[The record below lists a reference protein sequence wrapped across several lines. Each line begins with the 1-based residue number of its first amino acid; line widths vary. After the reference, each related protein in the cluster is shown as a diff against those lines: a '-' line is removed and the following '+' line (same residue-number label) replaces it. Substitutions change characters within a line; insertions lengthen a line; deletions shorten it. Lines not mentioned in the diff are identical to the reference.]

1 MLAFLI
7 PLLLFWLLC
16 FLNFMNVTF
25 FPMVLEHLFGNPP
38 VLIWQEIHCG
48 TGDYRLKNYFVQ
60 KVEVPRLHLGH
71 MVASWNK
78 SLTSQMQIKCFSLWT
93 TSQVPG
99 CWSYLLFLFCFEFSQ
114 EIFQKYV
121 EDRRTNPSNEK
132 KCCHLLSTIRQRE
145 KKTNSN

>member
-1 MLAFLI
+1 MCIIVILIVVFSQFHECYFFFLWDLNI
-7 PLLLFWLLC
+7 
-16 FLNFMNVTF
+16 FLVAHQFLV
-25 FPMVLEHLFGNPP
+25 
-38 VLIWQEIHCG
+38 WQEIHCG

-60 KVEVPRLHLGH
+60 KAEVPGLHLGH

-78 SLTSQMQIKCFSLWT
+78 SLTSQMQIKCFILWT

-99 CWSYLLFLFCFEFSQ
+99 CWSYWLFLFCFEFSQ

-121 EDRRTNPSNEK
+121 EERRTNPSNET
-132 KCCHLLSTIRQRE
+132 KCCHLLSTIRQRG